1 MTSFL
6 LIRFPSW
13 ARGFLL
19 PLLIAS
25 VVGEASAQS
34 GRVTLSGTVR
44 DSTSGEELIGAGVML
59 RGPVEAG
66 AACNEY
72 GFYSISVPP
81 GTYLVLCSY
90 VGYTRFERTVQLNA
104 SLKLDIRLKPSIEL
118 KELVVVGEN
127 VKTKAIDRPDIGVER
142 FDMRTLEKM
151 PVIFGERDILKSLQT
166 LPGVKSGGDGSAG
179 LFVRGGASDQ
189 NLILLD
195 EAPVYNPNHLLGF
208 FSTFNAN
215 AVKDVQLYKGSIPA
229 EYGGR
234 LSSVLDIRMKE
245 GNDQKMRYSGSVGL
259 ISTNLMAEGPI
270 KKDKASFL
278 IAARRTYADLFLKLS
293 PNESTSSSTL
303 YFYDINTKL
312 NWDVGAKDKLFL
324 SGYFGRDRLG
334 FGSTFGIDWGNL
346 TGTLR
351 WNHIHGPRWFS
362 NTSFIY
368 SDYSY
373 GISINSG
380 DADFGVNSRV
390 RDLNLSHEMSY
401 YQKPGSR
408 FRFGFNSIHH
418 TVTPGEVTSE
428 GTGINDA
435 KLQDRYGWE
444 NGLYASWDKT
454 ITDKLS
460 MAVGVRLS
468 LYSVLGPGNFY
479 TFNAAGNVT
488 DTATSASG
496 AFLTTYS
503 NLEPRA
509 SFSYMVAKN
518 TSLKAAYTRTTQHMH
533 LLSTSSGSNPTD
545 KWIPNTNNIRP
556 EIGDQVSAGW
566 FHDIVRGESTVQVS
580 VEAYYKWMQNQI
592 DYRNG
597 ADLQVNEL
605 VEGDLLFGKGR
616 AYGAEFLVRKMAGR
630 FTGWAG
636 YTLSRTERSIAGINN
651 GDPYPARQDRTH
663 DISIVGMYEVSK
675 RVSVSGLW
683 TYQTG
688 NAVTV
693 PSGKYVLDGD
703 VIFAYTA
710 RNSSRLPAYHRMD
723 LSVTLNKRAE
733 ARHEGSWVFSLY
745 NVYGRMNP
753 FSVSFETDPN
763 DPSRTRTVQTSL
775 FRWVPSIAY
784 NFKF

>member
-1 MTSFL
+1 MLT
-6 LIRFPSW
+6 IPQQRFRSW
-13 ARGFLL
+13 TC
-19 PLLIAS
+19 PLLLTLFLGLIL
-25 VVGEASAQS
+25 GKASAQS

-59 RGPVEAG
+59 RGPIEAG

-72 GFYSISVPP
+72 GFYSVSVPP
-81 GTYLVLCSY
+81 GTYSVLCSY
-90 VGYTRFERTVQLNA
+90 VGYSSFQRTVQLNA
-104 SLKLDIRLKPSIEL
+104 SLKLDIRLKPSIQL
-118 KELVVVGEN
+118 KEFVIEGDDG
-127 VKTKAIDRPDIGVER
+127 KTKPIDRPDIGVER

-151 PVIFGERDILKSLQT
+151 PVIFGERDVLKSLQL

-189 NLILLD
+189 NLILFD

-215 AVKDVQLYKGSIPA
+215 AIKDVQLYKGSIPA

-234 LSSVLDIRMKE
+234 LSSVLDIRLKE
-245 GNDQKMRYSGSVGL
+245 GNDQKVQYSGSVGL

-278 IAARRTYADLFLKLS
+278 IAARRTYADVFLKLS
-293 PNESTSSSTL
+293 PDESTSSSKL

-334 FGSTFGIDWGNL
+334 FGSSFGIDWGNL

-351 WNHIHGPRWFS
+351 WNHIYGSRWFS
-362 NTSFIY
+362 NTSLIY
-368 SDYSY
+368 SDYAY
-373 GISINSG
+373 EIAIKSG
-380 DADFGVNSRV
+380 DADFNVTSGV
-390 RDLNLSHEMSY
+390 RDLNLSHEVSY

-428 GTGINDA
+428 GTGVNDV
-435 KLQDRYGWE
+435 KIQDRFGWE
-444 NGLYASWDKT
+444 NGLYASWDKS
-454 ITDKLS
+454 ITEKLS
-460 MAVGVRLS
+460 MAVGARLS
-468 LYSVLGPGNFY
+468 IYSVLGPGDFY
-479 TFNAAGNVT
+479 TFDAAGNVL
-488 DTATSASG
+488 DTTTYASG
-496 AFLTTYS
+496 AFPITYV

-518 TSLKAAYTRTTQHMH
+518 TSVKAAYTRTTQHIH
-533 LLSTSSGSNPTD
+533 LLSTSSGNNPTD

-566 FHDIVRGESTVQVS
+566 FHDIVRGENTVQVS
-580 VEAYYKWMQNQI
+580 VEAYYKWLQNQI

-597 ADLQVNEL
+597 SDLQANNL
-605 VEGDLLFGKGR
+605 VEGDLLFGIGR
-616 AYGAEFLVRKMAGR
+616 AYGVEFLVRKNTGR
-630 FTGWAG
+630 FTGWVG
-636 YTLSRTERSIAGINN
+636 YTLSRTERSIAGIDQ
-651 GDPYPARQDRTH
+651 GAWYAARQDRTH
-663 DISIVGMYEVSK
+663 DVSIVSMYEVSK
-675 RVSVSGLW
+675 RVSVSALW

-693 PSGKYVLDGD
+693 PSGKYELDGD

-710 RNSSRLPAYHRMD
+710 RNSSRLPAYHRLD
-723 LSVTLNKRAE
+723 LSLVLKKRPE
-733 ARHEGSWVFSLY
+733 AKYEGSWAFSLY
-745 NVYGRMNP
+745 NAYGRENP
-753 FSVSFETDPN
+753 FSVSFETDPD
-763 DPSRTRTVQTSL
+763 DPRRTRTLQTSL
-775 FRWVPSIAY
+775 FRWVPSVSY